1 MKLKFLRLTAFVAIL
16 MAVSCQKDDDTIPG
30 NDTQNGVVLN
40 NDAVSLNGRISY
52 DNAGVLSM
60 RDENGGA
67 GGRVDQVAGTLPLV
81 LVAEVAPPVYN
92 GTTLKA
98 THVAINGNY
107 AYVSYNVEGEPYG
120 GAIDVIN
127 ISNPN
132 SPSLVVQALFPNTD
146 ISSVKYDSG
155 VLYVAG
161 ARSTDAFPTAGT
173 AAFSGAMTLNNGL
186 LTTNVVQKSLL
197 GNTGTSVTSTS
208 SKYFAVS
215 GNNGALTQ
223 LSKSTNN
230 VEMTIP
236 VADLRAVGY
245 NNNKIVVLSGTQG
258 IKVYNADGLAL
269 VNGFSTSQ
277 DTQNA
282 KRTIDFLGTNSVLV
296 SEGYNGLGIYNLT
309 TGAKSQTINVPT
321 NVAGVSA
328 ADITTNAVSVNDTN
342 VFVANGGAG
351 MYIYKNTNQVLSF
364 LGSISLSGNSSCNY
378 LTSSG
383 DYIFAAMGNGGLKIV
398 KMVASTVD
406 CTSFALYTGSANLNI
421 NSNETKQYQG
431 ASALSTVNVNANLT
445 WCGALSVSQ
454 SLNVNS
460 NGVFYI
466 KGSLAQG
473 TVFAPN
479 QSLNV
484 NGTLKVEGSVVIYGN
499 LVLNSNAKLQFVGS
513 GSSITIFGTVTKGSN
528 VTITGNYV
536 DTFNKL

>member
-1 MKLKFLRLTAFVAIL
+1 MKLKFLRLIALLVIL
-16 MAVSCQKDDDTIPG
+16 TAVSCRNDDDSVNNNP
-30 NDTQNGVVLN
+30 QNGVVIN

-52 DNAGVLSM
+52 DNSGVLSM
-60 RDENGGA
+60 RDESGEE
-67 GGRVDQVAGTLPLV
+67 GGRADQVAGTLPLV
-81 LVAEVAPPVYN
+81 LVAEVAPPTYN

-107 AYVSYNVEGEPYG
+107 AYVSYNIEGEPYG

-132 SPSLVVQALFPNTD
+132 SPTFVVQALFPNTD
-146 ISSVKYDSG
+146 ISSVKYDNG

-161 ARSTDAFPTAGT
+161 ARSTDAFPTAET
-173 AAFSGAMTLNNGL
+173 AAFAGAMTLNNGL
-186 LTTNVVQKSLL
+186 LTTNFVQKSLL

-236 VADLRAVGY
+236 LADLRAVGF

-258 IKVYNADGLAL
+258 VKVYNADGLAQIAS
-269 VNGFSTSQ
+269 FTTSA
-277 DTQNA
+277 DTQDA
-282 KRTIDFLGTNSVLV
+282 KRTVDFLGTTSVLV
-296 SEGYNGLGIYNLT
+296 SEGYNGLGVYNIA
-309 TGAKSQTINVPT
+309 TGVKSQTIAVPT
-321 NVAGVSA
+321 NVSGVNS

-398 KMVASTVD
+398 KMVASSVD
-406 CTSFALYTGSANLNI
+406 CTSFPFYVGLSAYLNV
-421 NSNETKQYQG
+421 NSGETKQYQG
-431 ASALSTVNVNANLT
+431 AAALTGVNVNANLT
-445 WCGALSVSQ
+445 WCGSLSVSQ
-454 SLNVNS
+454 ALNVNS
-460 NGVFYI
+460 GGVFYI

-473 TVFAPN
+473 TVFSPN

-484 NGTLKVEGSVVIYGN
+484 NGTLKVEGSVVVYGN
-499 LVLNSNAKLQFVGS
+499 LVLNSGAKVEFVGS
-513 GSSITIFGTVTKGSN
+513 GSSITIFGTVNKGSN
-528 VTITGNYV
+528 VTITGNY
-536 DTFNKL
+536 TSNKLQ